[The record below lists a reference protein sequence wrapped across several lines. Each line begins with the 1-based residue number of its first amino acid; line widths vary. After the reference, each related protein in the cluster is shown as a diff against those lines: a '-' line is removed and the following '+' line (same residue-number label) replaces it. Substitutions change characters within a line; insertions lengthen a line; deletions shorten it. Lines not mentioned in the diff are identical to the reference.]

1 MKVTLDLTR
10 LLEEGK
16 ITREEH
22 DRLRQFGAAGT
33 GSLAFN
39 ILVGFGV
46 VAVSAGLIALVPN
59 AMTGIIIGL
68 AVLGAGLGLYG
79 ARLQQWEVLAHICVL
94 IGALAL
100 AGGVVVLTDA

>member
-1 MKVTLDLTR
+1 MKVTLDLTK

-16 ITREEH
+16 LTSEERN
-22 DRLRQFGAAGT
+22 RLYQLGAAAT

-39 ILVGFGV
+39 ILLGFGV

-59 AMTGIIIGL
+59 ATTGIIIGL
-68 AVLGAGLGLYG
+68 AALGAGLGLYA
-79 ARLQQWEVLAHICVL
+79 ARLYQWEVLAHICVL

-100 AGGVVVLTDA
+100 AGGIVV